1 MSKKMEVTIRFD
13 KPPDPDY
20 ILSVLIDIYERQHN
34 CKIVVEKS
42 PPPAAAS
49 G

>member
-1 MSKKMEVTIRFD
+1 MRSTKELTGHFD

-34 CKIVVEKS
+34 CKVTIEKK
-42 PPPAAAS
+42 
-49 G
+49 

>member
-1 MSKKMEVTIRFD
+1 MNKKKELTGHFD

-34 CKIVVEKS
+34 CKVTIEKK
-42 PPPAAAS
+42 
-49 G
+49 

>member
-1 MSKKMEVTIRFD
+1 MTVTLN

-34 CKIVVEKS
+34 CKVTIEKK
-42 PPPAAAS
+42 
-49 G
+49 